1 MHHFRRYGLLFTAL
15 PAMTLL
21 AISLGHRLG
30 NPVPDQRSLHD
41 WDIPELA
48 DHLNRAG
55 LKVRL
60 SSTRINGSIGHNAF
74 LTNTEKDWDQLNRLA
89 IDPHPNQLPAW
100 RGTVYCERV
109 TGKDPADLLRPWGGH
124 CLVVGSFIFYGDA
137 ELLERI
143 GAALAPFAPSAA
155 S

>member
-55 LKVRL
+55 LQVRL
-60 SSTRINGSIGHNAF
+60 QSTRKDGVIGSTAY
-74 LTNTEKDWDQLNRLA
+74 LTTTAKDWDDLNRLQKV
-89 IDPHPNQLPAW
+89 PSRLREW
-100 RGTVYCERV
+100 RGTVYCEHVGGDDRAYLV
-109 TGKDPADLLRPWGGH
+109 RLWGDH
-124 CLVVGSFIFYGDA
+124 CLVSGPFIFYGDA
-137 ELLERI
+137 ELLQRI
-143 GAALAPFAPSAA
+143 GAILAPSATSPA
-155 S
+155 P